1 MSAWKHEVEW
11 YRVGLI
17 YLSSL
22 LSLIVD
28 SEDFLYISESSVTFR
43 NI

>member
-1 MSAWKHEVEW
+1 MRAWKHEVEW
-11 YRVGLI
+11 YRAGLR

-28 SEDFLYISESSVTFR
+28 SKDFFYIWE
-43 NI
+43 IL